1 MHLCAA
7 ARVPAG
13 AARPDA
19 GFAPA
24 TADCACAPRQ
34 YVTPL
39 QSVRDEC
46 AATASALPY
55 EYEGM
60 REQWVL
66 PVRHAQE

>member
-1 MHLCAA
+1 M
-7 ARVPAG
+7 
-13 AARPDA
+13 
-19 GFAPA
+19 
-24 TADCACAPRQ
+24 
-34 YVTPL
+34 TPL